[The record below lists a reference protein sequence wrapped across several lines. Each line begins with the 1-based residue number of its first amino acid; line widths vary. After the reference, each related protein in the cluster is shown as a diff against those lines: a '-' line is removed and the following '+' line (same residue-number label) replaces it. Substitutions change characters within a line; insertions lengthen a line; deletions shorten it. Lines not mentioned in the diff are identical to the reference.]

1 MLVPIASEETLERT
15 LGRVHD
21 PFLVVERPGG
31 YELAE
36 WDPAALA
43 TDRVAGYV
51 PPCRLEHLGDRS
63 FRAEHRVRFPYIS
76 GAMANGI
83 GVVRDRRGDGPRRA
97 PGDLRRGGAGAV
109 GDRGRDR
116 AARPDTRAV
125 GRRMAST

>member
-1 MLVPIASEETLERT
+1 MLVPIASEETLERA

-31 YELAE
+31 YELAA

-63 FRAEHRVRFPYIS
+63 FRAEHRVRFPYVS

-83 GVVRDRRGDGPRRA
+83 GSGEIVEAMGRA
-97 PGDLRRGGAGAV
+97 GMLGDLRRGGAGAV
-109 GDRGRDR
+109 GGRGGDRP
-116 AARPDTRAV
+116 ARPDARAV
-125 GRRMAST
+125 ASPMAST